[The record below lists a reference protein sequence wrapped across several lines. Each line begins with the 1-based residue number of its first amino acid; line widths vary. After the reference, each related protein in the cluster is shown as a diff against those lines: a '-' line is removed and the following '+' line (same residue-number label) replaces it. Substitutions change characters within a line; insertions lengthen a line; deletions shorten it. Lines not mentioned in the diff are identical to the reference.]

1 MKKVRDS
8 KGKDTSYFFSR
19 TFFMDIF
26 RRDAE
31 EVLGFPNQFEGSD
44 GPYKL
49 NTVESFFDASRILK
63 PAREVIDGRI
73 VHGPGRLRIFEI
85 ADREIHC
92 VDYSHGYMDDPKLR
106 KKYSGFFKEGSNGA
120 SYLEMSRFI
129 MSVSQIRDD
138 KTLAEFML
146 GMIMGKYKSSIHCPV
161 APLLLAVT
169 LVAEPHR
176 NPSCFLP
183 SLILFDLIRRGVET
197 HVGGPYRFID
207 SLQNPDLAEPLED
220 RSWYDVFAHQYRLPT
235 GCDLKAEQVSK
246 VALREGE
253 HSANITKIEEEQSRR
268 QKELDFIVSKFQDLF
283 DDGADACE
291 SSLANNIRSVVEE
304 VRSVNFD
311 CRVGKL
317 PKKLDFSNLV
327 SELDALINELPES
340 NANEVVQRC
349 IDSVKRYSTNLKGGY
364 NKLKHKNETKFNE
377 FKKKQPGYYLC
388 PDESV
393 STYYNLPKKGEW
405 SSTFLMNS
413 GGWFPMSSRLSYLEL
428 NKKRK
433 TGQETMSDIKSF
445 CIISDWLQML
455 GYAKILHSH
464 EMQYHTGQI
473 FDQSVSVVQSFMRF
487 VQEKIVDY
495 LKGDLEVSGVIHLT
509 PELSDQVAKESDRVR
524 RNLDCKPSLDELIDP
539 RTLEDTLENEPKFEQ
554 SVVQNGL
561 NLQYVPPR
569 FQSSELFWKAVRENG
584 MALQFVEEKARS
596 PGLCVLAVNQNPAAE
611 EFVPR
616 EEKTNLIKLLSQ
628 ESDAEEEHTLLGE
641 NNDDSP
647 RSVVGGSLSCNV

>member
-1 MKKVRDS
+1 MDFLWKIDVFFVMILSFLMRIDMFTEAAKSYRAGLLMKKVFDS
-8 KGKDTSYFFSR
+8 KGKKTSYFFSR
-19 TFFMDIF
+19 EFFMGEF

-44 GPYKL
+44 GPYTL

-63 PAREVIDGRI
+63 PAREKIDGRI
-73 VHGPGRLRIFEI
+73 VYGPGRLRIFKI

-106 KKYSGFFKEGSNGA
+106 ETYPEFFKEDSNGA

-129 MSVSQIRDD
+129 MSVSVIRDD
-138 KTLAEFML
+138 KKLAQFML
-146 GMIMGKYKSSIHCPV
+146 YMIMGKNKCSFLCPI

-183 SLILFDLIRRGVET
+183 SLMLFDLIRRGVET

-220 RSWYDVFAHQYRLPT
+220 RSWYDIFAHQYRLPT

-268 QKELDFIVSKFQDLF
+268 QKELDLIVSKFQDLF

-349 IDSVKRYSTNLKGGY
+349 IDSVKRYSTKLKGGY
-364 NKLKHKNETKFNE
+364 GKLKHKNETKLNE

-393 STYYNLPKKGEW
+393 STYYNLSNGEW

-413 GGWFPMSSRLSYLEL
+413 GGWFPMSSRHSY
-428 NKKRK
+428 
-433 TGQETMSDIKSF
+433 
-445 CIISDWLQML
+445 C
-455 GYAKILHSH
+455 
-464 EMQYHTGQI
+464 
-473 FDQSVSVVQSFMRF
+473 
-487 VQEKIVDY
+487 
-495 LKGDLEVSGVIHLT
+495 
-509 PELSDQVAKESDRVR
+509 
-524 RNLDCKPSLDELIDP
+524 
-539 RTLEDTLENEPKFEQ
+539 
-554 SVVQNGL
+554 
-561 NLQYVPPR
+561 
-569 FQSSELFWKAVRENG
+569 
-584 MALQFVEEKARS
+584 
-596 PGLCVLAVNQNPAAE
+596 
-611 EFVPR
+611 
-616 EEKTNLIKLLSQ
+616 
-628 ESDAEEEHTLLGE
+628 
-641 NNDDSP
+641 
-647 RSVVGGSLSCNV
+647 